1 MNYYLVLGVTS
12 NADADTIRSAF
23 RALVRR
29 YHPDAGEGSSPQK
42 FREIVEAY
50 ETLADPVRRHRYDEA
65 MQRIRPVVQRS
76 SATVPRQRSAPEPL
90 VSERQPRRS
99 MMFVRDSSAWVIDD
113 PYDALFRAFE
123 DAFFSRF

>member
-1 MNYYLVLGVTS
+1 MNYYLVLGVARD
-12 NADADTIRSAF
+12 ADADTIRSAF

-50 ETLADPVRRHRYDEA
+50 ETLADPVRRQRYDEA
-65 MQRIRPVVQRS
+65 TDLGRRPVRRPPE
-76 SATVPRQRSAPEPL
+76 TVSRQRSTPEPL
-90 VSERQPRRS
+90 VPDCQPRRS
-99 MMFVRDSSAWVIDD
+99 TTFLRDSSAWVIDD
-113 PYDALFRAFE
+113 PFDALFRAFE